1 MTHNQP
7 GPVSPWLEEA
17 KQLINQTLISWGA
30 PGAFGLLAVHFARE
44 SNLPAAVL
52 CLIAAGCLALL
63 MRFFNKLNPRLDKL
77 FEWLASNFENALV
90 RLWWGVTAN
99 FQGKYYQSLIYA
111 YRDFRTQGLKTKG
124 PFALDL
130 EKVFVPLRV
139 APESINQVTSAM
151 LQATQAEK
159 DSLGIWDFIARL
171 NSQPAFQRIVVL
183 GPPGSGKTTMLEHI
197 ALAYAQNKH
206 RKQHRKTPALI
217 PVLLYLRDIWEEIVT
232 AAEIDLVSLIQQQD
246 ALQILNPPP
255 NWFAD
260 RLRKGK
266 CLVILDGLDE
276 VADAGFRQQVSRW
289 VDRQMKTYPQTPFLL
304 TSRPFGYRSAPLN
317 EVKTVLEVQPF
328 SLLQMEQFIGNWYLQ
343 NEIMRRLGKEDPG
356 VRQAAQSQAN
366 DLIRRIKDT
375 PSLASMGLNPLLLT
389 MIATV
394 HCYRGALPGRR
405 VELYAEICDVLLG
418 RRQEAKGIPNKL
430 TPAQKK
436 SVLQKLALN
445 RMTKKS
451 LEFKTVTG
459 MLLIREKL
467 DTVSGGEAEAEH
479 FVKHIE
485 NVSGLLIEQQE
496 GVYKFA
502 HKSFQEYLAA
512 VEIKERNLDFI
523 LTRNI
528 DDAWWDETIRLYA
541 AQSDASNLIWSAL
554 QRQNVNALSL
564 AYDCLEEGL
573 SVQADIRKQLENTL
587 EQGLESTDPD
597 VFKLAAEV
605 KLTQRLNKLLRI
617 DERLEIDT
625 SLITCAEYQLF
636 IDQKRQA
643 GENRQPDHW
652 SDFRFP
658 PGEAQKP
665 ITGVR
670 ASDAEEFCIWLTQ
683 SRNFLGDTFIERD
696 TPIFV
701 GDFKVR
707 LPSVKEAEDYPLAHG
722 QIGYWG
728 SNEIQMEIIGVASQQ
743 CSAWQRNFIAI
754 FRRTLDRALDDGAF
768 DGAFD
773 LARTRALA
781 RFRALDLAR
790 ALDLSRALDFARAR
804 DLARAF
810 ALDLA
815 HNRALAL
822 DFARALALACARA
835 RAALDLARDLAL
847 DLGRDRALD
856 LARDRALDR
865 DHDSKRIRAYLLI
878 VASVWLLLSNIYFD
892 ASANRKVLRA
902 QNLTRLHCQALGR
915 EYEQNAE
922 EILRVFAFLVLIEA
936 RRTGEMPAWEGI
948 RIMRE
953 RSRGG

>member
-1 MTHNQP
+1 
-7 GPVSPWLEEA
+7 
-17 KQLINQTLISWGA
+17 
-30 PGAFGLLAVHFARE
+30 
-44 SNLPAAVL
+44 
-52 CLIAAGCLALL
+52 ALL
-63 MRFFNKLNPRLDKL
+63 IRFFDKLNPRLDKL

-90 RLWWGVTAN
+90 RLWWRATAN
-99 FQGKYYQSLIYA
+99 FQGKYYQSLIYT

-139 APESINQVTSAM
+139 APESMNQITSAM
-151 LQATQAEK
+151 LQAAKAEK

-183 GPPGSGKTTMLEHI
+183 GPPGSGKTTMQEHI
-197 ALAYAQNKH
+197 ALTYAQNKH
-206 RKQHRKTPALI
+206 RQQRRQAPALI

-246 ALQILNPPP
+246 ALQTLNPPP
-255 NWFAD
+255 NWFAH
-260 RLRKGK
+260 RLRQGK

-276 VADAGFRQQVSRW
+276 VADAACRQQVSRW
-289 VDRQMKTYPQTPFLL
+289 VDQQMKAYPKTPFLL

-317 EVKTVLEVQPF
+317 EVKTVLEVQPL

-343 NEIMRRLGKEDPG
+343 NEIMRRLGKADPG
-356 VRQAAQSQAN
+356 VRQVAQSQAN
-366 DLIRRIKDT
+366 DLIRRIKET
-375 PSLASMGLNPLLLT
+375 PSLASMALNPLLLT

-418 RRQEAKGIPNKL
+418 RRQEAKGMPNKL
-430 TPAQKK
+430 TAAQKK

-445 RMTKKS
+445 RMTKKT

-459 MLLIREKL
+459 MLLICEKL
-467 DTVSGGEAEAEH
+467 DTVSGGEAEPEQ

-512 VEIKERNLDFI
+512 VEIKERNQEFI

-541 AQSDASNLIWSAL
+541 AQSDASNLIWAAL
-554 QRQNVNALSL
+554 EKPTVSALSL

-573 SVQADIRKQLENTL
+573 SVQADIRKQLEETL
-587 EQGLESTDPD
+587 ERGLESTEPD

-605 KLTQRLNKLLRI
+605 KLTRRLNKLLRI
-617 DERLEIDT
+617 DDRLEIDT

-643 GENRQPDHW
+643 SENRQPDHW
-652 SDFRFP
+652 SDVRFQ
-658 PGEAQKP
+658 PGDAQKP

-670 ASDAEEFCIWLTQ
+670 TSDAVEFCAWLTQ
-683 SRNFLGDTFIERD
+683 SSNFLGDTFVERD
-696 TPIFV
+696 TPVFV

-707 LPSVKEAEDYPLAHG
+707 LPSVKEAEGYPLAHK
-722 QIGYWG
+722 QAGYWG
-728 SNEIQMEIIGVASQQ
+728 GNGTQTIMIGIASQQ
-743 CSAWQRNFIAI
+743 WSIWQENFRVILSHA
-754 FRRTLDRALDDGAF
+754 LNHAQALDV
-768 DGAFD
+768 D
-773 LARTRALA
+773 LDVEYARIRALA
-781 RFRALDLAR
+781 RIHALEHAHVYVLDQAR
-790 ALDLSRALDFARAR
+790 ALDHVLDHVLDQARVCV
-804 DLARAF
+804 LAGSLIRVLEHAS
-810 ALDLA
+810 ALDL
-815 HNRALAL
+815 
-822 DFARALALACARA
+822 
-835 RAALDLARDLAL
+835 DLAS
-847 DLGRDRALD
+847 
-856 LARDRALDR
+856 ALDR
-865 DHDSKRIRAYLLI
+865 DRNRDYGRHDRDLNLTNVLDRGCELEFERIRAYLLM
-878 VASVWLLLSNIYFD
+878 VANIWLLLSEIYLN
-892 ASANRKVLRA
+892 ASMDWKILRA
-902 QNLTRLHCQALGR
+902 QNLTRLNCQSHGR
-915 EYEQNAE
+915 EYEQNAQ
-922 EILRVFAFLVLIEA
+922 EILRVFAFFVLIEA

-948 RIMRE
+948 RIVRE
-953 RSRGG
+953 GSREG